1 MRVELAGFN
10 TDVQNRST
18 TPETLSAAYA
28 RISRDPRPIGE
39 LRSESATEVEKARQS
54 NRRIVFGYG
63 HASVAEHAVFNLD
76 VTGISRVAAE
86 YLQSFRLASYTEKSQ
101 RYIRLSEDWVSPDEL
116 EGEGSSA
123 FALSVSALFAIYG
136 KAFDALAAA
145 GFGEEPAREDSRYVL
160 PLCTTCQMGVTMN
173 ARELEHVTSRL
184 RASPVGEAR
193 RLGDALLEAVEPVA
207 PSLFRHTSP
216 SRIDSFAFE
225 PLELSGRGEVSLSGW
240 DDDSAV
246 GVFLLRRKRPL
257 DCAEAA
263 EAWMDMTSDEKKT
276 LFEEALEGL
285 GIHDAV
291 PRCWELARFTFDLG
305 ISASAFAQLKRHRMC
320 TLLAPACSPSMAWTT
335 PPSFVRA
342 GIEDLLRR
350 AIDVSLEAALL
361 MKGPS
366 RAYAALN
373 AHRRRLVI
381 SLNAR
386 ELYHFSRL
394 RADADA
400 QWDIRAIA
408 GEMLRQAADKAPL
421 TLLLAGGKSSF
432 RGTLG

>member
-1 MRVELAGFN
+1 MRVELAGYN

-39 LRSESATEVEKARQS
+39 LRAESATEVEKARQS

-101 RYIRLSEDWVSPDEL
+101 RYIRLSEDWIAPDEL

-123 FALSVSALFAIYG
+123 FALSVSALFALYG
-136 KAFDALAAA
+136 KAFDALASA
-145 GFGEEPAREDSRYVL
+145 GFGEEPAREDSRYIL

-173 ARELEHVTSRL
+173 ARELEHVTARL

-216 SRIDSFAFE
+216 TRIDSFAFE
-225 PLELSGRGEVSLSGW
+225 PLELSGVGEVTLSGW

-246 GVFLLRRKRPL
+246 GIFLLRRKRPL

-263 EAWMDMTSDEKKT
+263 EAWMDLSADEKRN

-291 PRCWELARFTFDLG
+291 PRCWELARFAFDLW
-305 ISASAFAQLKRHRMC
+305 ISASAYAQLKRHRMC
-320 TLLAPACSPSMAWTT
+320 TLLAPSCSPSMAWTT
-335 PPSFVRA
+335 PPSFVEA
-342 GIEDLLRR
+342 GIEDLLRQ
-350 AIDVSLEAALL
+350 AVDVSMEAASR

-408 GEMLRQAADKAPL
+408 GEMLRQAAEKAPL
-421 TLLLAGGKSSF
+421 TLALAGGKSSF
-432 RGTLG
+432 GGASS